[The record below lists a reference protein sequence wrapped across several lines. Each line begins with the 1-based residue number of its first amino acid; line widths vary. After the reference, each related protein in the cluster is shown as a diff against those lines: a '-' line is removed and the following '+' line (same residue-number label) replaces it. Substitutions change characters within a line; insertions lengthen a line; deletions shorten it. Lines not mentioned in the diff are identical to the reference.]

1 MMMILMRSTL
11 LNICMFQNSL
21 LNNENKVCTLWHKL
35 QLLMATRYVIGRDRP
50 RLITDLRMPENHW
63 IQMLIPKW
71 NEETVCPKKNKTEMP
86 NEESPCLLL
95 PTLPKCKKW
104 TADNTGITFIISR
117 QTTSRKV

>member
-1 MMMILMRSTL
+1 MYVPKLTAKQRKQSMYIMAQIAAADG
-11 LNICMFQNSL
+11 
-21 LNNENKVCTLWHKL
+21 NKVCDWT
-35 QLLMATRYVIGRDRP
+35 VGDRP